1 MTICERWARS
11 NRPAKKKRKALRGCW
26 RRRARPSAVVW
37 IGLWLAVSG
46 GSRLSAAP
54 DETPALPELPRLAL
68 DKSIPTVRAA
78 VKEAYDAVLAH
89 PRDASANGKL
99 GMVLHAH
106 SFPAEAEVC
115 YRRAHLL
122 DPASFRW
129 IYYLA
134 LVEMDQAKCNDAV
147 PAFREALQID
157 PDYLPAQLRSGECLL
172 ASSNWD
178 DAGRL
183 YQSLVEKHPDSAES
197 HYGMGRV
204 HAARNQWSE
213 AVASF
218 RKACELFPKFAS
230 AHFALAR
237 AYQRAGK
244 TDQVQEEMRLSRES
258 EGALPEID
266 DRLLVEVQLLYR
278 DYEAYLKLG
287 TELGGEGKLADAA
300 AAYEEAL
307 GINPRLSEAESR
319 LVYLYTRLGQPAKA
333 EEHFRAAIRLD
344 PKKSE
349 AYFNYGVLLQGQ
361 GKLKEAGDAFRKALE
376 ANPRYAEAH
385 NNLAYLFEGQGKDLD
400 AVAELRKALE
410 SSPEFPQAHFSLGRI
425 LVKQGNYREGIQHLL
440 QALSI
445 KDESA
450 KASYLY
456 ALSVAYA
463 GAGDVENGVRYLRL
477 ARAKAAAKSD
487 AKLLESIG
495 EDLRMLG
502 GEESPY

>member
-1 MTICERWARS
+1 MWV
-11 NRPAKKKRKALRGCW
+11 AL
-26 RRRARPSAVVW
+26 S
-37 IGLWLAVSG
+37 LLAVLSG
-46 GSRLSAAP
+46 NRLLATPA
-54 DETPALPELPRLAL
+54 DTPALPDLPRLAL
-68 DKSIPTVRAA
+68 DKSLPEVRAA
-78 VKEAYDAVLAH
+78 VKEAYDAVMAH

-106 SFPAEAEVC
+106 SFPADAEVC

-129 IYYLA
+129 VYYLA

-147 PAFREALQID
+147 PAFREALRID
-157 PDYLPAQLRSGECLL
+157 PDYLPAKLRSGECLL
-172 ASSNWD
+172 ASSDWD
-178 DAGRL
+178 DAGKL
-183 YQSLVEKHPDSAES
+183 YESLVQKHPDSAES

-204 HAARNQWSE
+204 HAARYQWSE

-244 TDQVQEEMRLSRES
+244 TDQVREEMRLSRES

-278 DYEAYLKLG
+278 DYQAYLKLG

-307 GINPRLSEAESR
+307 GINPRLSEAEAR
-319 LVYLYTRLGQPAKA
+319 LIYLYTRLGQPAKA

-344 PKKSE
+344 PKKSD
-349 AYFNYGVLLQGQ
+349 AYFNYGVLLQCL
-361 GKLKEAGDAFRKALE
+361 GKHKEAEEAFRKALE

-385 NNLAYLFEGQGKDLD
+385 NNLAYLLEGQGKMPE

-410 SSPEFPQAHFSLGRI
+410 SSPEFPQAQFSLGRI
-425 LVKQGNYREGIQHLL
+425 LVKQGNYQEGIQHLL
-440 QALSI
+440 KALSVQ
-445 KDESA
+445 DESS

-456 ALSVAYA
+456 AVSVAYV
-463 GAGDVENGVRYLRL
+463 GVGDVENGVRYLRL
-477 ARAKAAAKSD
+477 ARVKAAARNDS
-487 AKLLESIG
+487 KLLESIG
-495 EDLRMLG
+495 EDLRLLG